1 MDKAYATAL
10 WKIIQGGVAPK
21 KAVTTLHE
29 ALVARGRAGLLPRIS
44 KAFARLASRA
54 EMKNSV
60 ILKIAREKDR
70 KTALKE
76 AKTLLADKS
85 IKASEVSVSI
95 DENLIGGW
103 RLEGR
108 ELLRDASYK
117 RQLLDIYERVSDASI

>member
-10 WKIIQGGVAPK
+10 WRIIQDGVAPK
-21 KAVTTLHE
+21 KAVKSVHE

-54 EMKNSV
+54 EMKDSV
-60 ILKIAREKDR
+60 ILKIAKEKDK
-70 KTALKE
+70 KTAVKKI
-76 AKTLLADKS
+76 KTLLADKN

-117 RQLLDIYERVSDASI
+117 KQLLDIYEKVSNA